1 LDSEESPEGVA
12 TLPSESSKTNQ
23 KGKRGDI
30 MNFLEI
36 EKVIGREIK

>member
-12 TLPSESSKTNQ
+12 TLPSESSKNNQ
-23 KGKRGDI
+23 KGKRGDT